1 MVSHKRLPRKSR
13 GQGAYSRERG
23 AVRRLNELPNTNRA
37 VYPATACPAW
47 DSSVLVDVGTAC
59 SAEEF
64 AHVYLRVPSEAG
76 RAIWMNW
83 FHAVRDASS
92 QVTLND
98 RSTSSTNTRTSAT
111 AERRAVS
118 KAPGALVIGVPS
130 RTWGSFMSTVL
141 HAPRRPDRRPSSL
154 CGEVENATS
163 RRQSWGTTLRKIPI
177 PAG

>member
-1 MVSHKRLPRKSR
+1 MVWHKRLPRKSR
-13 GQGAYSRERG
+13 GQGTYRRKRG

-64 AHVYLRVPSEAG
+64 AHVYLRVPSESG

-83 FHAVRDASS
+83 FHAVRDATS
-92 QVTLND
+92 QVTLSD
-98 RSTSSTNTRTSAT
+98 RSTSSTNTRTSAS

-130 RTWGSFMSTVL
+130 RTWGFFMSAVL